1 MGGKKAKSKE
11 NVTSGSPNDEWQKA
25 IQAASV
31 SEQTE
36 FCDYKP
42 AVFCLKTAEPT
53 NELYQ
58 QIAVN
63 CTRANTFTVIS
74 YDTLIDKAIQ
84 LGDPKKRPKEV
95 SATTAL
101 GLDACEMLL
110 KLKTERD
117 QAIEHN
123 EASEEKM
130 AVPEIPSQLIAVMLK
145 YTILC
150 AKEERIE
157 K

>member
-11 NVTSGSPNDEWQKA
+11 NVAGGGSPNDEWQKA

-42 AVFCLKTAEPT
+42 AVFMLKTNDPT

-74 YDTLIDKAIQ
+74 YDTLMDKAIQ

-110 KLKTERD
+110 KLKTER
-117 QAIEHN
+117 ETT
-123 EASEEKM
+123 
-130 AVPEIPSQLIAVMLK
+130 VTYL
-145 YTILC
+145 
-150 AKEERIE
+150 
-157 K
+157 